1 MDTHLDTTV
10 NYQAKL
16 DNAIRLTSVINEVI
30 AGKSLAEA
38 CQAADIREEAV
49 KGFFAMPVRTK
60 NAKNDAMPDWR
71 SDFMKEIYGDGS
83 TVLSD
88 FNECYDYFKSTLTTE
103 QAKVLVGKF
112 EKKMTFSA
120 LGQEMGVSSARIHK
134 LIDELKDMLHQKNMA
149 EMFQLGGEYI
159 ALIRELEMAKFT
171 REQTIARL
179 KDELTRLDAETR
191 GIEESIEMSKMIRS
205 RPSDDTDRDRDD
217 TPSLSDIHISSIQAG
232 EYLPLTIDCRTATVC
247 RRCGIHTV
255 KDLYD
260 AGGRKIAMARNAGK
274 KVLDNCMQI
283 LDYFGLSG
291 KEWKLR

>member
-1 MDTHLDTTV
+1 MDTNLDTTV
-10 NYQAKL
+10 NYQSKL
-16 DNAIRLTSVINEVI
+16 DNAIRLTSAINELV

-60 NAKNDAMPDWR
+60 NSQNETMPDWR
-71 SDFMKEIYGDGS
+71 SDFMKEIYGNES
-83 TVLSD
+83 TVLPD

-112 EKKMTFSA
+112 EKKMTLSA

-149 EMFQLGGEYI
+149 EMFQLGGEYT
-159 ALIRELEMAKFT
+159 ALIRELNMAKFT
-171 REQTIARL
+171 REQTIAKL
-179 KDELTRLDAETR
+179 KDELTKLDAETR
-191 GIEESIEMSKMIRS
+191 GFEESIEMSKMIRNKH
-205 RPSDDTDRDRDD
+205 SDDTDSDKEDE
-217 TPSLSDIHISSIQAG
+217 PHLSDIRISSIQAG
-232 EYLPLTIDCRTATVC
+232 EYLPLTVDYRTAAAC
-247 RRCGIHTV
+247 RRCDIKTV

-260 AGGRKIAMARNAGK
+260 AGGREIALTRNAGK

>member
-1 MDTHLDTTV
+1 MDTHLDTSM
-10 NYQAKL
+10 NYQTKL
-16 DNAIRLTSVINEVI
+16 DNAIRLTSVINELI
-30 AGKSLAEA
+30 AGKSLTEA

-60 NAKNDAMPDWR
+60 NIKNETMPDWR
-71 SDFMKEIYGDGS
+71 NDFMKEIYGDRS
-83 TVLSD
+83 AVLSD

-149 EMFQLGGEYI
+149 EMFQLGGEYT
-159 ALIRELEMAKFT
+159 ALIRELEMARFT
-171 REQTIARL
+171 REQSIAKL

-191 GIEESIEMSKMIRS
+191 GIEEGIEMSKMIRS
-205 RPSDDTDRDRDD
+205 KPSDDTKNDD
-217 TPSLSDIHISSIQAG
+217 GKPCLSDIRISSIQAG
-232 EYLPLTIDCRTATVC
+232 EYLPLTVDYRTATTC
-247 RRCGIHTV
+247 RRCNIQTV

-260 AGGRKIAMARNAGK
+260 AGGRKIATTRNAGK